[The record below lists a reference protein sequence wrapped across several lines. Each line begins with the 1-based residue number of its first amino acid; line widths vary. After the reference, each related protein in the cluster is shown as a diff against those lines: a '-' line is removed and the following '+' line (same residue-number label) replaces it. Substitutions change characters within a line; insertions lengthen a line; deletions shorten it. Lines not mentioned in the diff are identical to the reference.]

1 MFLEMR
7 SADRK
12 FKPDCLR
19 RGEIAGKFLGYR
31 ESVFLR
37 INQVDNL

>member
-1 MFLEMR
+1 MFLETR
-7 SADRK
+7 STDGK

-19 RGEIAGKFLGYR
+19 RGEITGKFLGCC

-37 INQVDNL
+37 TNQVDNL